1 MSILVFLTLKQ
12 MKHRKTVFPGSFDPF
27 TKGHE
32 YVVLKALDV
41 FDEVIIGIGVNT
53 SKKYLFD
60 LDKRIAHIQEIF
72 KNNDQVKIN
81 TYEGLTTDFCTKVGA
96 KHIVRGL
103 RNSIDFEYEK
113 AIAEMN
119 FMMNKVETVFFMS
132 RDQVGAINASIVREI
147 YKSNG
152 SIDNF
157 VSAAN
162 KLV

>member
-60 LDKRIAHIQEIF
+60 LDKRIAHIKEIF

-119 FMMNKVETVFFMS
+119 FRMNKVETVFFMS

-152 SIDNF
+152 SISSLS
-157 VSAAN
+157 VS
-162 KLV
+162 L

>member
-1 MSILVFLTLKQ
+1 MYILVFLTLIE
-12 MKHRKTVFPGSFDPF
+12 MKIKKAIFPGSFDPF

-32 YVVLKALDV
+32 YVIEKSLDV

-60 LDKRIAHIQEIF
+60 LENRIVHIQEIY
-72 KNNDQVKIN
+72 KNNDRVKVM
-81 TYEGLTTDFCTKVGA
+81 TYEGLTTDFCSKVGVS
-96 KHIVRGL
+96 HIVRGL

-119 FMMNKVETVFFMS
+119 FMMEKIETVFFMS
-132 RDQVGAINASIVREI
+132 RDEVGAINASIVREI
-147 YKSNG
+147 FKSNG
-152 SIDNF
+152 SIDAF
-157 VSAAN
+157 VSAAD